1 MTDRC
6 EPQLSEVPS
15 YFRSDL
21 SQYEGNQAHAGLY
34 QEIKLPKYSRSPSGK
49 KIPKGFRTINAPI
62 PALKSLQ
69 SELVSA
75 LEEHGA
81 GVHPAAH
88 AYRRSRSICTMARQH
103 VGKKHVIRVDLKDF
117 FPSVT
122 RDHVLSALPKNLPL
136 KLYHMISNWCFL
148 DGVLP
153 QGAPSSPLLSNIALY
168 RLDEDMQRLVD
179 RWRFAGAAAQGTY
192 PQHLT
197 RFYPITYT
205 RYCDDLVFS
214 SDYRYMTHIIPKI
227 KALVSRK
234 GFTVNPKKIIHT
246 LHSGRQYVTGVVVNK
261 KMSAPR
267 RLRRWL
273 RSAMHRITMDTY
285 FGRAQKMHKIDEA
298 GQEVHINPGRPEY
311 PFDVFQGQVAHVKHI
326 NTEQGEK
333 LESLLN
339 IMIEVHTLEQDQWS
353 DATSEYVHK
362 RKDTTE

>member
-15 YFRSDL
+15 YFRSNL
-21 SQYEGNQAHAGLY
+21 SQYEGKQAHAGLY
-34 QEIKLPKYSRSPSGK
+34 QEIKLPKYSKSPSGK

-62 PALKSLQ
+62 PALKNLQ

-75 LEEHGA
+75 LEEYGV

-122 RDHVLSALPKNLPL
+122 REDVLNALPPNVPR
-136 KLYHMISNWCFL
+136 KLRDMISNWCFL

-168 RLDEDMQRLVD
+168 GLDLDMQRLAD
-179 RWRFAGAAAQGTY
+179 SWRFAGVAKPGTY
-192 PQHLT
+192 PQNLT

-227 KALVSRK
+227 KALVSKR

-246 LHSGRQYVTGVVVNK
+246 TYSGRQYVTGVVVNE

-267 RLRRWL
+267 GLRRWL
-273 RSAMHRITMDTY
+273 RSDMHRIAMDAY
-285 FGRAQKMHKIDEA
+285 FGRAQKMHKIDEN
-298 GQEVHINPGRPEY
+298 GQEVPLNQDKPEY
-311 PFDVFQGQVAHVKHI
+311 PFDVYKGQVAHVKHI

-333 LESLLN
+333 LEALLN

-353 DATSEYVHK
+353 DATSEYVRK
-362 RKDTTE
+362 RKDTTK